1 MSRETVATPHAPG
14 AIGPYV
20 QAVRAGGFLFL
31 SGQVPLDPA
40 TGALLADPD
49 IGRQTE
55 RALRNLQA
63 VLEAAGSGLAKA
75 VKTTVY
81 LADLNDFGAMNAAYA
96 KFFPHDPPARST
108 VEVSRL
114 PRGARV
120 EIDLIALV

>member
-1 MSRETVATPHAPG
+1 MSRETVTTPHAPG

-20 QAVRAGGFLFL
+20 QAVRAGGFIFL

-40 TGALLADPD
+40 TGALLNDPD

-81 LADLNDFGAMNAAYA
+81 LADLNDFSAMNAAYA

-120 EIDLIALV
+120 EIDLIALA

>member
-40 TGALLADPD
+40 TGALLNDPD

-81 LADLNDFGAMNAAYA
+81 LADLNDFAAMNAAYA
-96 KFFPHDPPARST
+96 KFFPQEPPARST

-120 EIDLIALV
+120 EIDLIALA